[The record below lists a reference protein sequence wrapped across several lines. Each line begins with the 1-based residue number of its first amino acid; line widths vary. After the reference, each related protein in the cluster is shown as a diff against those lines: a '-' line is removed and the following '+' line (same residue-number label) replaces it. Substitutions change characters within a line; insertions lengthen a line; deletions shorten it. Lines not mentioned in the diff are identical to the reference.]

1 MFSRLEGLGAERGG
15 SLWQETCFLRWA
27 WRASCYLHEHPISRS
42 RRAHLQR
49 NHAYFNYFTPKMVE
63 PLGRKSFAQSPGH
76 HVSRRLD
83 FPTPASVLRAAPLT
97 DDSILCREVFQK
109 LECVLGI
116 KGKGRRKETQ
126 ALGVSS
132 GTFSLVDDPGA
143 EFSIRLIG

>member
-1 MFSRLEGLGAERGG
+1 M
-15 SLWQETCFLRWA
+15 
-27 WRASCYLHEHPISRS
+27 
-42 RRAHLQR
+42 
-49 NHAYFNYFTPKMVE
+49 
-63 PLGRKSFAQSPGH
+63 
-76 HVSRRLD
+76 SRRLD

-132 GTFSLVDDPGA
+132 GTISLVDHPGA
-143 EFSIRLIG
+143 EFSVRLIG